1 MKPAFHRCMRSLV
14 SWQVPRRAALD
25 AYRNALI
32 HSDLKR
38 VEVGLSYLLWGC
50 VVLMSSLVWPAGY
63 HFWFGGGDGLA
74 AKRPAGLSQSVSGFN
89 PPQVHVLAN
98 IALSNQ
104 LPSLFRFKP
113 VDAHP
118 PAAVSLPAPETP
130 MMVQPIAKPAA
141 QPLHLALHIQ
151 TLPQL
156 HASLKPALNIAVQQL
171 LSGQLAQASDSF
183 ERVLQQDPH
192 QVIALAGMLVVTSQR
207 GEIQQRED
215 YLSRIRSEIP
225 DYVPDD
231 DLFLMQLEE

>member
-1 MKPAFHRCMRSLV
+1 MNQAFHRCMRSLV
-14 SWQVPRRAALD
+14 SWRVPRRAALD

-32 HSDLKR
+32 HTGLKR
-38 VEVGLSYLLWGC
+38 IEVGLSYLSWAC
-50 VVLMSSLVWPAGY
+50 VVLMSGLVWPAGY
-63 HFWFGGGDGLA
+63 YFWFGGDDGLA
-74 AKRPAGLSQSVSGFN
+74 GKRPAGLSQSVSGFN
-89 PPQVHVLAN
+89 PPQVPVLAKV
-98 IALSNQ
+98 ALSNQ

-113 VDAHP
+113 VDAHS
-118 PAAVSLPAPETP
+118 PAAVSLPALEAQ
-130 MMVQPIAKPAA
+130 MVHPTAKPAA
-141 QPLHLALHIQ
+141 QPLHLALHTQ

-225 DYVPDD
+225 DYAPDD

>member
-14 SWQVPRRAALD
+14 SWQVPRRAALN

-32 HSDLKR
+32 HTDLKR
-38 VEVGLSYLLWGC
+38 VEVGLSYLLWAC
-50 VVLMSSLVWPAGY
+50 VVLMSSLLWPAGY
-63 HFWFGGGDGLA
+63 HFWFGGDHGLA
-74 AKRPAGLSQSVSGFN
+74 AKRPTGLSQSVSGFN
-89 PPQVHVLAN
+89 PPQVPVLAK

-113 VDAHP
+113 VGAHSSKD
-118 PAAVSLPAPETP
+118 VSLHAPEAQ
-130 MMVQPIAKPAA
+130 MVQPAAKPAT

-215 YLSRIRSEIP
+215 YLSRLRSEIP
-225 DYVPDD
+225 DYAPDD

>member
-1 MKPAFHRCMRSLV
+1 MKPAFHRCMRLLV
-14 SWQVPRRAALD
+14 SWRVPRRAALD
-25 AYRNALI
+25 AYRNTLI

-50 VVLMSSLVWPAGY
+50 VVLMSSLLWPAGY
-63 HFWFGGGDGLA
+63 HFWFGGDDGLA
-74 AKRPAGLSQSVSGFN
+74 AKRPTGLSQSVSGFN
-89 PPQVHVLAN
+89 PPQVPVLAK

-113 VDAHP
+113 VGVHSPKD
-118 PAAVSLPAPETP
+118 VSLHAPEAQ
-130 MMVQPIAKPAA
+130 MVQPTAKPAA

-225 DYVPDD
+225 DYAPDD

>member
-1 MKPAFHRCMRSLV
+1 MNQALHRCMRSLV
-14 SWQVPRRAALD
+14 SWQVPRRSALV
-25 AYRNALI
+25 AYRKALI

-38 VEVGLSYLLWGC
+38 IELGLSYLLWAC

-63 HFWFGGGDGLA
+63 HFWFGGDDGVA
-74 AKRPAGLSQSVSGFN
+74 AKRSAGLSQSVSGFN
-89 PPQVHVLAN
+89 PPQVPVLTK

-113 VDAHP
+113 VGVHSPKD
-118 PAAVSLPAPETP
+118 VSLHA
-130 MMVQPIAKPAA
+130 VQPIAKPAA

-225 DYVPDD
+225 DYAPDD